1 MSEHPGRHGA
11 TQPRAL
17 ISYAHTPSLVA
28 ANGLVTT
35 GSIAMDRA
43 DAASAATR
51 PRTGRATPAARQRP
65 RRLWRRLGAAAVL
78 TATLA
83 TGSALPAQAAASDA
97 ARSASSSPVIAQQQP
112 ATLTVPIQLVRS
124 TASLPP
130 RKGRG

>member
-51 PRTGRATPAARQRP
+51 PRTGTATPAARQRP

-78 TATLA
+78 RQHMSVLE
-83 TGSALPAQAAASDA
+83 SALRAADLH
-97 ARSASSSPVIAQQQP
+97 P
-112 ATLTVPIQLVRS
+112 TGWLTDRQLGNHIRAWVRS
-124 TASLPP
+124 RSN
-130 RKGRG
+130 RRC